1 MMNGVGI
8 EGYSETDIRCQRLKK
23 AINQD
28 CFKVITTRDDIDT
41 LKITI
46 LSIRTQRLHM
56 LVIQH
61 YGFRS
66 VTI

>member
-41 LKITI
+41 LKTTI
-46 LSIRTQRLHM
+46 LSIR
-56 LVIQH
+56 I
-61 YGFRS
+61 
-66 VTI
+66 